1 MFLKIT
7 CYDRCEIHC
16 NKFSMTYVLHENFM
30 KKKKKIMTKHH
41 QLNMDT
47 EKPDYNS
54 DICHKGHL

>member
-7 CYDRCEIHC
+7 CYDQCEITSSVWH
-16 NKFSMTYVLHENFM
+16 VLHENFM
-30 KKKKKIMTKHH
+30 KKKKILTKHP